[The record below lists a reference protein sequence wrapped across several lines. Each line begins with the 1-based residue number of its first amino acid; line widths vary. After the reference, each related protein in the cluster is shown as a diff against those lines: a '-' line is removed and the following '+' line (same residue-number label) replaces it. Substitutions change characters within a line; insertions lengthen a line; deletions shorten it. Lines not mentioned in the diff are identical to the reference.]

1 MTPGP
6 SNVAV
11 KSSAA
16 SKVMWGHL
24 RFVRW
29 EINDMARFPHTPTNT
44 SVMATTSW
52 TVLGTTNIFGWE
64 KLRGSSAWRSFQSQA
79 VLRWLWSTLVK
90 EQKVELVLVKIWL
103 QKSVKNAKRSQK
115 QKPISCRSR
124 TCSKRAMGS
133 FQRFSPAGLSF
144 CPAHYSRISHCPKY
158 LNENFFPFDLRT
170 RYFSSSFRLIQN
182 SNGTIK
188 SRPINQK

>member
-1 MTPGP
+1 MT
-6 SNVAV
+6 
-11 KSSAA
+11 
-16 SKVMWGHL
+16 
-24 RFVRW
+24 
-29 EINDMARFPHTPTNT
+29 RFPHTPTNT

-52 TVLGTTNIFGWE
+52 TILGTTNIFGWE

-90 EQKVELVLVKIWL
+90 EQRVEWVLVKIWL
-103 QKSVKNAKRSQK
+103 QKSVKNAKSSQK

-124 TCSKRAMGS
+124 PCSKRAVGS
-133 FQRFSPAGLSF
+133 FQRLSPAGLSF
-144 CPAHYSRISHCPKY
+144 CPSHMIAGYAVAPSISA
-158 LNENFFPFDLRT
+158 NIVPFDPRT
-170 RYFSSSFRLIQN
+170 RYFSSSFRLIQD